1 MRLARGC
8 ALRERELLQQMLHLP
23 IRLHRAQTPML
34 VPEMPLG
41 DDFKLRSDDAGGK
54 GRARLQGCRRDQGVL
69 DEREREPC
77 RGKSNNRTTMKHDQE
92 NKDTAAP
99 CQALAPLAC
108 SADSEPEECIAQAM
122 YLLQLCQQDIN
133 IGRKSTVW
141 PRAKRAREAC
151 QALEDMFSPNS
162 KDV

>member
-92 NKDTAAP
+92 NQDTAAP
-99 CQALAPLAC
+99 CQALAPQPC
-108 SADSEPEECIAQAM
+108 SALVAALTAGSEHCARLIRERPAAPMQPTWALLRDLLNDMRYAAEKSGNAKGDS
-122 YLLQLCQQDIN
+122 
-133 IGRKSTVW
+133 R
-141 PRAKRAREAC
+141 
-151 QALEDMFSPNS
+151 
-162 KDV
+162 